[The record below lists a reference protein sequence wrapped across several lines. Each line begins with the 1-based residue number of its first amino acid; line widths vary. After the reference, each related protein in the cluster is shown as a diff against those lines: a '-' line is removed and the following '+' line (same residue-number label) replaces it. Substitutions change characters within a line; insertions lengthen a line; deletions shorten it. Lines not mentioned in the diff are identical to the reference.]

1 MKGGME
7 GREKRRGREITH
19 PFIMNS
25 LNNPS
30 LNHGRA
36 VASGAHPL
44 LMVLCLNTAARKVAL
59 NTGTHLTHSNCVLH
73 PTVGFMEGPHKLS
86 QPSGVTRTRRA
97 EGEECVRF
105 KGGTLEATG
114 WLTEFPWSLWGRRKA
129 GMLFSYYG
137 SWNQVWDNLSVI
149 LFAQV
154 DFDSLGL
161 WYIHINVRTYS
172 YVCEEWHRNFGGI
185 MESAVWLW

>member
-1 MKGGME
+1 MLHCPKMKGGME
-7 GREKRRGREITH
+7 GRENRRGREITH

-36 VASGAHPL
+36 MASGAHLL
-44 LMVLCLNTAARKVAL
+44 LMVVCLNPNAAAWKVAL
-59 NTGTHLTHSNCVLH
+59 NTGTHLTHSKCVLY

-97 EGEECVRF
+97 EGVESIRF

-114 WLTEFPWSLWGRRKA
+114 WLTEFPWSL
-129 GMLFSYYG
+129 
-137 SWNQVWDNLSVI
+137 
-149 LFAQV
+149 
-154 DFDSLGL
+154 
-161 WYIHINVRTYS
+161 
-172 YVCEEWHRNFGGI
+172 
-185 MESAVWLW
+185 